1 MARSME
7 RRTSNTRTT
16 RTSTRQG
23 ADEIKKNLTNV
34 ASEIARVRDQA
45 RQEAESLE
53 RIRGMLGTGYFE
65 NLLSSIEE
73 LETRI
78 EELESASLEAR
89 GDVERTQAEL
99 GQEQERLRKLWDAY
113 KSQEDELDRL
123 KRDYP
128 LMEEKLFER
137 ERLVEQQK
145 REIARLEGM
154 SQYKTD
160 YENLLRDHRTLEA
173 EADRTQKQLQ
183 KSQDHIQ
190 RMEAEV
196 RELREVEVDAGRIE
210 ELEKLLDEERE
221 RLAKLYR
228 VYEDLE
234 QEKKDADVLLEEW
247 ATWAQRVKPVLQD
260 ACGALDSAPA

>member
-7 RRTSNTRTT
+7 HRRTVRTSTT
-16 RTSTRQG
+16 RTG
-23 ADEIKKNLTNV
+23 ANEIKENLTNV
-34 ASEIARVRDQA
+34 ASEIARVSAQA
-45 RQEAESLE
+45 RQEVESLE

-78 EELESASLEAR
+78 EELENSTLEAR
-89 GDVERTQAEL
+89 GDVDRAQAEL
-99 GQEQERLRKLWDAY
+99 NQEQERLKKLWDAY

-145 REIARLEGM
+145 REIVRLEGL
-154 SQYKTD
+154 SKYKED
-160 YENLLRDHRTLEA
+160 YENLLRDHRALET
-173 EADRTQKQLQ
+173 ETGRMEKQLQ

-190 RMEAEV
+190 RMEGEIV
-196 RELREVEVDAGRIE
+196 QLREVEADAGRVQ
-210 ELEKLLDEERE
+210 ELEGLLDEERE

-234 QEKKDADVLLEEW
+234 QEKKDSDVLLEEW
-247 ATWAQRVKPVLQD
+247 AAWAKQVKPVLQD
-260 ACGALDSAPA
+260 ACNVLDSAPA